1 MKKMDGWMD
10 ESLALLVATKG
21 QGIGDLQL
29 QEQRKGG
36 RELPTA
42 SSNCSRGGRKGGRKL
57 FTYCESRPPK
67 VFFFF
72 SVFCRTR
79 LHETSKSARTLKIT
93 T

>member
-36 RELPTA
+36 REGGNCRRQAATAAAVEGRGGGSYLRTA
-42 SSNCSRGGRKGGRKL
+42 SLDHRK
-57 FTYCESRPPK
+57 
-67 VFFFF
+67 FFF
-72 SVFCRTR
+72 SSLCSAEHDYTR
-79 LHETSKSARTLKIT
+79 QAKAHARLK
-93 T
+93 